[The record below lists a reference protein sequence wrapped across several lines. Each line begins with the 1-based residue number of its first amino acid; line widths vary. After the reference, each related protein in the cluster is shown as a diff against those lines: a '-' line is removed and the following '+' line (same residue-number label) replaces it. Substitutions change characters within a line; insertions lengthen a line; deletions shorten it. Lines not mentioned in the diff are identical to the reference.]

1 MAEPELIKQIMVK
14 DFHAF
19 PTRPPPA
26 NTYHEIVDLNLAQVS
41 GEPWKRIRAIL
52 SPTFSSGKIRKMFP
66 MVRQSLAEFL
76 ETLDGC
82 AKNKQEINA
91 KVSVCVSGS
100 VTRCYHFLLFS

>member
-19 PTRPPPA
+19 PTRLPPA
-26 NTYHEIVDLNLAQVS
+26 NTYHEIADLRLGVMS

-52 SPTFSSGKIRKMFP
+52 SPTFSSGKMRKMFP

-76 ETLDGC
+76 ETLDAC

-91 KVSVCVSGS
+91 QVCVC
-100 VTRCYHFLLFS
+100 VAHFIVL